1 MHDASWRETQRLSR
15 YVYGSNQIGVGI
27 LACRRPHT
35 FWSTYTARET
45 RTALTVD
52 RMHMHMCANTYHSR
66 VRVAPYHANDRAAS
80 GRES

>member
-1 MHDASWRETQRLSR
+1 MMHPGWRETQRLSR

-35 FWSTYTARET
+35 FWSTYTTRET

-52 RMHMHMCANTYHSR
+52 RMHMHMCAGTYHSR
-66 VRVAPYHANDRAAS
+66 VRVAQGQRPGGVRA
-80 GRES
+80 